1 MCSTENSSESLNHD
15 TRGSFSF
22 SSPTCVPGLKRPAT
36 YAFLFSVLKF
46 YLLNVTMEKT
56 RGDAS
61 CVVLLVPPVLPSEDL
76 AERVFLH

>member
-15 TRGSFSF
+15 TRE
-22 SSPTCVPGLKRPAT
+22 V
-36 YAFLFSVLKF
+36 FLFLPQLVFGFKKTRCIHFPIFCIKVLSF
-46 YLLNVTMEKT
+46 ECHMENP